1 MAMNLV
7 SSVNVG
13 SGGASSIEFT
23 NIPQNGKDIC
33 LITSLR
39 VSDGN
44 EAGFV
49 NVNNV
54 STDILPLVYLYGNG
68 GNKLTSNY
76 DSSGYFFQW
85 WNDSTRTANVFATGK
100 LTFSNYTRSDAFK
113 NFSYE
118 VATEN
123 NGFSYLVMAGGLF
136 ESNSPITSIRYTP
149 QGGSTFVQNSVASLY
164 IIS

>member
-1 MAMNLV
+1 MAINLV

-23 NIPQNGKDIC
+23 NIPQNGKDLC

-54 STDILPLVYLYGNG
+54 NTDILPMVFLYGNN
-68 GNKLTSNY
+68 GNKITGNY

-85 WNDSTRTANVFATGK
+85 WNDNTRTANVFATGK
-100 LTFSNYTRSDAFK
+100 LTFHNYTRSDAFK

-136 ESNSPITSIRYTP
+136 ESNNSITSVRYTP
-149 QGGSTFVQNSVASLY
+149 QGGATFVQHSSASLY